1 MAKKLVKCKYCQQ
14 VFDRNAEPAV
24 DVGGRRYAHKAC
36 YEQYQAQIPLQEKE
50 YQALELYIKKLFNLD
65 TLSAKIRK
73 QIKDYREDYNY
84 TYSGMLK
91 TLYWWYEIKGNTTE
105 LANEGIGIVPFV
117 YDDACKYYY
126 SIYLAKL
133 ANDARETYQPVVTTI
148 EIGSPRVTIQ
158 TKRLFDIEEE
168 GKYE

>member
-14 VFDRNAEPAV
+14 VFDRNAEPFV
-24 DVGGRRYAHKAC
+24 DVGGRRYAHKEC
-36 YEQYQAQIPLQEKE
+36 YDKYQASIPQQEQD
-50 YQALELYIKKLFNLD
+50 YLALETYIKRLFKLD
-65 TLSAKIRK
+65 TISAKIRK

-126 SIYLAKL
+126 NIYLAKL
-133 ANDARETYQPVVTTI
+133 ANDTKTTYQPVVTTV
-148 EIGSPRVTIQ
+148 EIASPRVYVQ
-158 TKRLFDIEEE
+158 NKRLFELEEE
-168 GKYE
+168 GKNE